1 VRFGFSD
8 EWEWLAE
15 LFDMG
20 FLQMDDKG
28 SICSPPLLV
37 YRSTA
42 FMAASESY
50 SSTLFSVG
58 LVGLSISFLLLLPFG
73 VICLILSW
81 RLSIDKEHVTTDAH
95 NLIEFLLGASGLMMI
110 SLGSLLSLGGFYTI
124 FSFIE

>member
-37 YRSTA
+37 YRNARYTQ
-42 FMAASESY
+42 
-50 SSTLFSVG
+50 SSDGCLKCFLRVAQQDTIAKELSHLYDGEV
-58 LVGLSISFLLLLPFG
+58 LVIGHPACTFPNNEPPFQDVKIRKIG
-73 VICLILSW
+73 
-81 RLSIDKEHVTTDAH
+81 DTP
-95 NLIEFLLGASGLMMI
+95 
-110 SLGSLLSLGGFYTI
+110 
-124 FSFIE
+124 

>member
-37 YRSTA
+37 YRRHRLMDNQTIPDIHLILRY
-42 FMAASESY
+42 FY
-50 SSTLFSVG
+50 
-58 LVGLSISFLLLLPFG
+58 FLLDF
-73 VICLILSW
+73 VFTHFIMNY
-81 RLSIDKEHVTTDAH
+81 SI
-95 NLIEFLLGASGLMMI
+95 NEFLIAVYSYGFQICHLITHLLFFIRMNSHAKF
-110 SLGSLLSLGGFYTI
+110 SLIDALSSRFHVD
-124 FSFIE
+124 